1 MAPFH
6 APNTAQ
12 ECISRN
18 LMVFIDRIFCVVE
31 CVTEAFIHGKHL
43 VEKRALFVI
52 TLFIILSGIWILNGK
67 IYLMCKIFSWHK
79 KLTAQKLVKRDD
91 EFLSRR
97 ILCQLKNLHKYK
109 ILCSNDMNIMSDP

>member
-43 VEKRALFVI
+43 VEKRFGWEKGSFCHHFIYYFEWHLDFERKDLFNV
-52 TLFIILSGIWILNGK
+52 
-67 IYLMCKIFSWHK
+67 
-79 KLTAQKLVKRDD
+79 Q
-91 EFLSRR
+91 
-97 ILCQLKNLHKYK
+97 NL
-109 ILCSNDMNIMSDP
+109 